1 MLLTSVFCL
10 GQNTVFLVLEDG
22 LPRRYLRAPVSMCK
36 NAFLNRK
43 SSQLHTQTKR
53 RGCSVSLLLLF
64 FFSFLLG
71 KTEISEL
78 ICTVHFHISIPK
90 NMGLEKTTLLEAAS

>member
-53 RGCSVSLLLLF
+53 RGCSVSLLL
-64 FFSFLLG
+64 FFSFLLR